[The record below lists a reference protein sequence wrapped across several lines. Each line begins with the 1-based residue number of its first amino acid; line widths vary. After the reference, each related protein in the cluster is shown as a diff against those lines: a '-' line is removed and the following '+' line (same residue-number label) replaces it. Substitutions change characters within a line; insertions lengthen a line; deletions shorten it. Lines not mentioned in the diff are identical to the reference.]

1 MSQTNQKLEWCIVR
15 LGTDLNWWVE
25 EISDEIHWDV
35 DGLGI
40 IDPRQ
45 MSYILEQCDA
55 LREYGFDPDII
66 DQAFYAFSIS
76 KELPEGRIQLKLSKE
91 SLLED
96 DLRLFALPDIM
107 DEDKGPYADLID
119 QITRYRV
126 KLLNDLIEFDQNLTI
141 DELEEEIRE
150 RQNQDLMEGRG
161 VHFFN
166 EIINI
171 LEYVPAGYELDEEDR
186 AANKG
191 EEEIDDLP
199 DFSDDEEENLEE
211 DETMKWDEDE
221 EDEDEEDED
230 ELDGDDDA
238 EEEDDFEDEE
248 DEDEDERPRR
258 KR

>member
-1 MSQTNQKLEWCIVR
+1 MSQTNQKLEWCVVR

-45 MSYILEQCDA
+45 MSYILEQCDS

-76 KELPEGRIQLKLSKE
+76 KELPEGRIQLKLSRE
-91 SLLED
+91 SLLD
-96 DLRLFALPDIM
+96 DDMRLFALPDIM

-126 KLLNDLIEFDQNLTI
+126 KLLNDSIEFDQNLTI

-150 RQNQDLMEGRG
+150 RQNQDLMEGRA

-166 EIINI
+166 EIVNI

-186 AANKG
+186 AASKG
-191 EEEIDDLP
+191 EEDIDDLP
-199 DFSDDEEENLEE
+199 DFGDDDEETLEE
-211 DETMKWDEDE
+211 DDTMKWDEDE
-221 EDEDEEDED
+221 EEEEDED
-230 ELDGDDDA
+230 LDEDGDR
-238 EEEDDFEDEE
+238 
-248 DEDEDERPRR
+248 DEDEDDYDVDDDEEEEEEDRPRR
-258 KR
+258 RR